1 MEKRSD
7 MIETRSTTSEE
18 IDDILDQTVVNS
30 AKEKWKDAS
39 GETTDALTEGRIK
52 KMKVVQLKRELMKLN
67 IKPIGKKEELRNIL
81 IKQLQRNTAEK
92 VSDSEEAESDV
103 SAEDT
108 YASSKGATRTARHKS
123 KEWTRKQRATR
134 GVKFTIKDV
143 DVCLAYFTGD
153 DRLPIEKWIAD
164 FEELSTLLEWN
175 DVQMLLYAKRMLKGS
190 AKQFVTY
197 ETGLTSWKILKKRL
211 KHEFKTE
218 VNSAIVHAQ
227 LAKRR
232 RRRNESARQYIGALQ
247 EIASQGN
254 VEDDALIEHIINGIQ
269 DEEMNK
275 TMLYGACSLHE
286 MRKRLELFDRRKEK
300 MMKDKKPFIKK
311 AEIEKKK
318 IPHGKYDKAKGL
330 KCFNCN
336 NFGHIAPNYPE
347 GKKSKQS
354 GAKVNSI
361 QCNDGELRVS
371 IDNVTCCAL
380 VDTGKVRLNETSRTL
395 TGFGNA
401 RIIPI
406 ERFDAKLVIGEDEHM
421 TSILVVP
428 QESMTSEV
436 ILGRDFLNRVEL
448 FINKGLITVKTAGDN
463 KSESYTE
470 HSETNKR
477 DSNVDEDI
485 IDLLSINFIEKDE
498 LSAYTSFDDKIQ
510 TDPIYS
516 RPRRLSLK
524 EKDVL
529 SEQIKECLQSGVI
542 HPSISEYTSPV
553 VIVPK
558 KNGEYRVCV
567 DYRKINKQIVRDRF
581 PMPLI
586 EDSLDAL
593 AGARVF
599 SVIDLRN
606 GFFHVPVGKE
616 SQTYTSFV
624 TPSGQYDFAKTPFG
638 LCNSPAVFL
647 RFIQEVFKHLIAC
660 KVVLT
665 YMDDLIVPGVDNEDA
680 FQKLVQTL
688 KVAEE
693 NEYLGYEIEDGFVY
707 PSPAKIKAVQYFP
720 TPSSRKQIQSFLGLT
735 GYFRKFIRDY
745 GKIARPL
752 SDLLKDNVKFSFSIE
767 QLRSFEMLKA
777 ALANKPTLRIYNP
790 TAITELHTDASKD
803 GYGAILL
810 QKDVDEKHFHP
821 VYFMSRK
828 TSDAERNYHSYELE
842 ILAVIKAVQK
852 FRIYLLGIKFK
863 LVTDCDALRKTLHKF
878 DPSPKIARWALI
890 LEEFDYEVEHRPG
903 SQLPHVDA
911 LSRYPVLIVE
921 DTVLALV
928 RKKQDEDERIRVIKQ
943 VLRTE
948 PYENYVIENSVLMKE
963 INNKKVIVLPASMVT
978 EIIRKVHENGHFGIK
993 KMTERIK
1000 DEYYIPNL
1008 EAKLEKF
1015 ISCCVPCIL
1024 AERKKGKAE
1033 GELTPI
1039 PKGDRPLSTYH
1050 IDHLGPMTSTS
1061 KAYKWYRMVDRV
1073 QRSINST
1080 YQRSIGM
1087 SPFELM
1093 FGTKMR
1099 QAEDI
1104 RILDIIQQEV
1114 VDNFDNERS
1123 ELRINAKKNL
1133 LKIQG
1138 ENRRVYNKKPKFLGP
1153 YRVSGVRRND
1163 RYEVIRVGGS
1173 EGSRITTTVVDCM
1186 KPYDVNSSENE
1197 EYAGMAEC
1205 RTPRAR

>member
-7 MIETRSTTSEE
+7 MVETRSTTSEE

-52 KMKVVQLKRELMKLN
+52 RMKVDQLKRELMKLN

-81 IKQLQRNTAEK
+81 IKQLERNTAEK

-103 SAEDT
+103 SDEDT
-108 YASSKGATRTARHKS
+108 YASSKDATRSARHKS

-134 GVKFTIKDV
+134 GT
-143 DVCLAYFTGD
+143 L
-153 DRLPIEKWIAD
+153 RN
-164 FEELSTLLEWN
+164 LSTLLEWN
-175 DVQMLLYAKRMLKGS
+175 DVQMLLYAKRMLKS
-190 AKQFVTY
+190 STKQFVTY

-232 RRRNESARQYIGALQ
+232 RRQNERARQYIGALQ

-254 VEDDALIEHIINGIQ
+254 VEDEALIEHIINGIQ
-269 DEEMNK
+269 DEEMIK
-275 TMLYGACSLHE
+275 TMLYGA
-286 MRKRLELFDRRKEK
+286 
-300 MMKDKKPFIKK
+300 
-311 AEIEKKK
+311 
-318 IPHGKYDKAKGL
+318 YKAKGL

-336 NFGHIAPNYPE
+336 NFGHIAPNCSE

-361 QCNDGELRVS
+361 PCNGGELRVS

-380 VDTGKVRLNETSRTL
+380 VDTGSEHIGGS
-395 TGFGNA
+395 A
-401 RIIPI
+401 RIH
-406 ERFDAKLVIGEDEHM
+406 DM
-421 TSILVVP
+421 
-428 QESMTSEV
+428 EV

-448 FINKGLITVKTAGDN
+448 CINKGLITVKTAGDN
-463 KSESYTE
+463 KSESYIE

-477 DSNVDEDI
+477 DSNVDKDI
-485 IDLLSINFIEKDE
+485 IDLLSIDFIEKDE
-498 LSAYTSFDDKIQ
+498 LSAYTSYDDKLKTVVSNYKPAECVKTAVETKIVLRNQ
-510 TDPIYS
+510 DPIYS
-516 RPRRLSLK
+516 RPRRLSPK
-524 EKDVL
+524 EKDVRTN
-529 SEQIKECLQSGVI
+529 QGMV
-542 HPSISEYTSPV
+542 
-553 VIVPK
+553 
-558 KNGEYRVCV
+558 
-567 DYRKINKQIVRDRF
+567 
-581 PMPLI
+581 
-586 EDSLDAL
+586 
-593 AGARVF
+593 
-599 SVIDLRN
+599 
-606 GFFHVPVGKE
+606 VPVEKE
-616 SQTYTSFV
+616 SQKYTSFV
-624 TPSGQYDFAKTPFG
+624 TPSGQYEFAKTPFG

-665 YMDDLIVPGVDNEDA
+665 YMDDLIVPDVNNEDA
-680 FQKLVQTL
+680 FQKLKRV
-688 KVAEE
+688 
-693 NEYLGYEIEDGFVY
+693 EYLGYEIEDGFVY
-707 PSPAKIKAVQYFP
+707 PSPAKIKTVQYFP

-745 GKIARPL
+745 AKIARPL
-752 SDLLKDNVKFSFSIE
+752 SDLRKDNVKFSFSIE
-767 QLRSFEMLKA
+767 QLKSFEMLKA

-790 TAITELHTDASKD
+790 AAITELHTDASKD

-852 FRIYLLGIKFK
+852 FRVYLLGIKFK
-863 LVTDCDALRKTLHKF
+863 LFTDCDTLRKTLHKF
-878 DPSPKIARWALI
+878 NPSPKIARWALI

-903 SQLPHVDA
+903 SQLPHEDA

-928 RKKQDEDERIRVIKQ
+928 RKKQDENERIRVIKQ

-948 PYENYVIENSVLMKE
+948 PYENYIIENSVLMKE
-963 INNKKVIVLPASMVT
+963 INNKKVIVLPAMMVT

-1008 EAKLEKF
+1008 EAKLE
-1015 ISCCVPCIL
+1015 
-1024 AERKKGKAE
+1024 
-1033 GELTPI
+1033 
-1039 PKGDRPLSTYH
+1039 
-1050 IDHLGPMTSTS
+1050 
-1061 KAYKWYRMVDRV
+1061 KWYRMVDRV

-1133 LKIQG
+1133 LKIQEG
-1138 ENRRVYNKKPKFLGP
+1138 NRRVYNKKRKAPTKYVVGDLVVIKKTQYDPGSKLKAKFLGP
-1153 YRVSGVRRND
+1153 NRVSGVRRND
-1163 RYEVIRVGGS
+1163 KYEVIRVGGS
-1173 EGSRITTTVVDCM
+1173 EGSRITTTAVDCM